1 MLQALRAGS
10 VPEEALEICLA
21 SITTSTI
28 QQYNSALKLWWQF
41 RKSRNMKVYSASVPD
56 ILKFFTTQFKNG
68 ATYTSLNSFRA
79 ALTQILG
86 PELTSDFRIK
96 RFFTGVHSLRPTA
109 PRYNYTGNPCIVLT
123 YVKSMS
129 NETLSLQ
136 DLTYKLAIL
145 IALATGQRVQ
155 TLANIEVENIIIDEN
170 KVEVKIPKKL
180 KTSAKGRIRPT
191 LLLPFFN
198 QDKKICLARTLIEY
212 LNKTKNLRQTSKN
225 LFITVKKP
233 HRLVTSQTISRW
245 LKVILKKSGLDTN
258 KFTAHSTRHAATS
271 ADARKGVSYDSI
283 RLAAGWSEKSSVFA
297 NHYNR
302 PLLQKDNFATTCS

>member
-1 MLQALRAGS
+1 M
-10 VPEEALEICLA
+10 
-21 SITTSTI
+21 
-28 QQYNSALKLWWQF
+28 N
-41 RKSRNMKVYSASVPD
+41 VYSASVPD
-56 ILKFFTTQFKNG
+56 ILKFFTTQFKKG
-68 ATYTSLNSFRA
+68 ATHTSLNSFRA

-96 RFFTGVHSLRPTA
+96 RFFKGVHSLRPTA
-109 PRYNYTGNPCIVLT
+109 PRYNYTWDPSIVLT

-155 TLANIEVENIIIDEN
+155 TLANIEVENIIINEN
-170 KVEVKIPKKL
+170 RVEVKIPKKL
-180 KTSAKGRIRPT
+180 KTSTKGRIQPT

-198 QDKKICLARTLIEY
+198 QDKKICPARTLIEY

-225 LFITVKKP
+225 LFITFKKP
-233 HRLVTSQTISRW
+233 HKDVTSQTISRW
-245 LKVILKKSGLDTN
+245 LKVILRKSGLDTN
-258 KFTAHSTRHAATS
+258 QFTAHSTRHAATS
-271 ADARKGVSYDSI
+271 AAARKGVPYDSI

-302 PLLQKDNFATTCS
+302 PLLQKDNFATTVLSC